1 MIGGIKQSVLVS
13 NLLEG
18 NEERVPIGQK
28 IITNTVK
35 SNSKDLMPR
44 TAGQKLTSLHIDQ
57 FDVFGAYRQSKA
69 TKRDDAKG
77 DVSYAEREIINDGLI
92 VDAAFDA
99 EGGVVNM
106 VRKNAQVLMVDGLLT
121 QGDFGTGPTGPKG
134 EPGHPGYD
142 GFDGNDG
149 PTGPTGCAGPN
160 GGDGPQGEMGQAG
173 ADGPQG
179 IPGPM
184 GGPGPEGIQGQDGDM
199 GRYGHEGARGA
210 RGIQCDAE
218 PGSTGT
224 PGAAANTS
232 VVISASEPDNLT
244 VLWGLPD

>member
-18 NEERVPIGQK
+18 NDESVPIGQK

-35 SNSKDLMPR
+35 DNSKNLMPR
-44 TAGQKLTSLHIDQ
+44 TEGEKLTSLHIDQ
-57 FDVFGAYRQSKA
+57 FDAFGTWRQSKA
-69 TKRDDAKG
+69 AKRDDAEG
-77 DVSYAEREIINDGLI
+77 DVAYADREIINDGLI
-92 VDAAFDA
+92 VEASFDS
-99 EGGVVNM
+99 EGGVINM
-106 VRKNAQVLMVDGLLT
+106 VRKNAQVLMIDGLLT
-121 QGDFGTGPTGPKG
+121 QADFGKGPTGPRG
-134 EPGHPGYD
+134 DHGHPGYD

-149 PTGPTGCAGPN
+149 PDGPAGCAGPK
-160 GGDGPQGEMGQAG
+160 GADGPQGEMGQAG

-179 IPGPM
+179 IPGPI
-184 GGPGPEGIQGQDGDM
+184 GQQGPEGIQGQDGDM
-199 GRYGHEGARGA
+199 GRFGHEGARGA

-218 PGSTGT
+218 PGSAGA
-224 PGAAANTS
+224 PGAAVNTS